1 MTAAAEEAG
10 RLFEAVQEWAKR
22 TSTQVPG
29 QVATG
34 APQCQLCPICKL
46 IAGLRDSRPELLE
59 HLTDAAGSLVA
70 ALRTAIDAHEREWAA
85 RRSTGVEHIDI
96 G

>member
-1 MTAAAEEAG
+1 MKLGFFTMPIHPVGRSLLETLNEDRELAVIAE
-10 RLFEAVQEWAKR
+10 
-22 TSTQVPG
+22 
-29 QVATG
+29 
-34 APQCQLCPICKL
+34 KL
-46 IAGLRDSRPELLE
+46 GFVEGFYGE